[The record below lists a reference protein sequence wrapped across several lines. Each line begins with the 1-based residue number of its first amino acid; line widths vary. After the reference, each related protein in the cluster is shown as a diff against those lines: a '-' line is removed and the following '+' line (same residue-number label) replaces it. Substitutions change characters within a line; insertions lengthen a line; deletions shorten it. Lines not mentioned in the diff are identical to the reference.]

1 VINDSPLYGTAGT
14 ASPYPA
20 IINVSG
26 LAGLVS
32 KVTVT
37 LTNLNHTWPSDI
49 DILLVSP
56 TGQNSYLMAKCG
68 SSYGIN
74 NVALTFDDAASNSLP
89 QSSQIVSGTYR
100 PTSYAVATPPFPAAS
115 TPPPP
120 YGVGLSAFNGN
131 NPNGN
136 WSLYVID
143 DTPGNF
149 GAISNGWVLNLATA
163 GVVPAAADVGLA
175 MTASTATVVATSNLT
190 YTLMLTNYGPST
202 ATSIVVTDALPAG
215 MAYVSSSPS
224 VGSVSSSAGFVTWTI
239 PSLAKDAVASLALVV
254 QANSTGTITNVA
266 AVTTGTA
273 DLNPDDNTAS
283 AVVVVS
289 TPTADL
295 AIGLSDSPDPL
306 SLGGYLTYT
315 LTMSN
320 LGPATATGVIA
331 VDTLPPAVNFIS
343 ASPAD
348 SYTVAGGVVTFTNL
362 GNLGSGAQT
371 SVTII
376 AQPTAAGTIIDTAS
390 CRSAVIDP
398 FKANNSASVKTIVQ
412 SLSLTVI
419 RADQSLVMSW
429 PVGAGNYI
437 LETTTDLMP
446 PAVWTPVTNPPPAV
460 VGGQNTVT
468 IPIGNGSEF
477 FRLYTTP

>member
-1 VINDSPLYGTAGT
+1 VAK
-14 ASPYPA
+14 A
-20 IINVSG
+20 
-26 LAGLVS
+26 
-32 KVTVT
+32 TVT
-37 LTNLNHTWPSDI
+37 LTNLSHGFPSDI

-56 TGQNSYLMAKCG
+56 TGQNSFLMAKCG
-68 SSYGIN
+68 GSYAIN
-74 NVALTFDDAASNSLP
+74 NVTLTFDDTVANNVTNGMFGP
-89 QSSQIVSGTYR
+89 IVSGTYR
-100 PTSYAVATPPFPAAS
+100 PTSYALATPPFPAAS

-136 WSLYVID
+136 WKLYVID
-143 DTPGNF
+143 DMPG
-149 GAISNGWVLNLATA
+149 GAGVIANGWVLNLATA

-175 MTASTATVVATSNLT
+175 MTASAATVVATSNLT
-190 YTLMLTNYGPST
+190 YTLTLTNYGPST

-224 VGSVSSSAGFVTWTI
+224 VGSVSSSAGLVTWTI
-239 PSLAKDAVASLALVV
+239 PSLAKDGIASLALVV
-254 QANSTGTITNVA
+254 QANSTGTITNA
-266 AVTTGTA
+266 ATVTTGTP
-273 DLNPDDNTAS
+273 DLNPDDNSAL
-283 AVVVVS
+283 AVVIVS
-289 TPTADL
+289 SPTADL
-295 AIGLSDSPDPL
+295 AIGLLDSPDPL

-315 LTMSN
+315 LMVSN

-343 ASPAD
+343 ASPAN

-371 SVTII
+371 SVTIV

-390 CRSAVIDP
+390 CRSGVIDP
-398 FKANNSASVKTIVQ
+398 LKANNSASVKTIVQ
-412 SLSLTVI
+412 GTLLPVSLTVSHAGANVTLTWP
-419 RADQSLVMSW
+419 AD
-429 PVGAGNYI
+429 AGKYI
-437 LETTTDLMP
+437 LEGTTDLLP

-468 IPIGNGSEF
+468 IPIGSGSEF
-477 FRLYTTP
+477 FRLHATP